1 VGTTEHAA
9 PDPIGPVVER
19 MREIEASLVAGDG
32 VARFNHLYLAVTLA
46 VRERV
51 ATPEFEDP
59 AFVAQLDVVFAGR
72 YFAAI
77 AADRA
82 GGQPSSAWRPLFE
95 ARGRTDVA
103 AIQFALAGMN
113 AHINF
118 DFCQALD
125 EVARDSGRPLRD
137 DSPQHRDFERV
148 NTLLAAVEAQVKG
161 EYDTGLVGVADA
173 ALGRIN
179 DVVASWSITRARDA
193 AWTHAQTLAELSRIP
208 TLSGDY
214 LDALG
219 GLVELSSRGLL
230 VPTL

>member
-1 VGTTEHAA
+1 MGASEHTA
-9 PDPIGPVVER
+9 PNPIDSVVER
-19 MREIEASLVAGDG
+19 MRAIESSLTAGDG

-51 ATPEFEDP
+51 ATVEFEDT

-77 AADRA
+77 DAERA
-82 GGQPSSAWRPLFE
+82 GARPSSAWRPLFE
-95 ARGRTDVA
+95 ARGRSDLA

-118 DFCQALD
+118 DLCQALA
-125 EVARDSGRPLRD
+125 EVARDSGRPLHD
-137 DSPQHRDFERV
+137 GSPQHHDFQRV

-161 EYDTGLVGVADA
+161 EFDKGLVGVADA
-173 ALGRIN
+173 ALGRID
-179 DVVASWSITRARDA
+179 DVVGMWSVTRARDA
-193 AWTHAQTLAELSRIP
+193 AWTHAQTLAELNRIP
-208 TLSGDY
+208 TLRGDY

>member
-1 VGTTEHAA
+1 MGTTEHTA

-19 MREIEASLVAGDG
+19 MREIEASLAAGDG

-77 AADRA
+77 DADRA
-82 GGQPSSAWRPLFE
+82 GGQPSHAWRPLFE

-118 DFCQALD
+118 DLCQALD
-125 EVARDSGRPLRD
+125 EVARDSDRPLRD
-137 DSPQHRDFERV
+137 DAPQYRDFERV

-173 ALGRIN
+173 ALGRID
-179 DVVASWSITRARDA
+179 DVVAIWSITRARAA

-214 LDALG
+214 LDALD